1 MDIRD
6 DQMNKTAAIFSIL
19 LSMNL
24 HAGQNLTTINNDAHP
39 VIGVWRLNFADTSC
53 YEEYDFRADG
63 RLYTSSNQ
71 QQIESSYIIERE
83 PSASGFYKL
92 EEHILKEN
100 GGKDCLDMSQNEDT
114 DYVYYLK
121 FSPSEDQFLIC
132 LDESDEEC
140 IGYFIR
146 QSNPVQPKLQ
156 QISATTM

>member
-1 MDIRD
+1 MLKHGDSLLGISWSRI
-6 DQMNKTAAIFSIL
+6 AIIPQKPR
-19 LSMNL
+19 
-24 HAGQNLTTINNDAHP
+24 HASLIWGD
-39 VIGVWRLNFADTSC
+39 GWG

-146 QSNPVQPKLQ
+146 QSSPHQQKLQ
-156 QISATTM
+156 QIAATTM